1 MRRKRKH
8 GVHTEKLLK
17 PEQKPQKK
25 TDRDAD
31 ADDGD
36 SHTKTTEDRPSSFSR
51 PLRHPQ
57 QQQESKLL
65 PVLLQK

>member
-1 MRRKRKH
+1 MKKMMK
-8 GVHTEKLLK
+8 GVKVME
-17 PEQKPQKK
+17 
-25 TDRDAD
+25 RVSD